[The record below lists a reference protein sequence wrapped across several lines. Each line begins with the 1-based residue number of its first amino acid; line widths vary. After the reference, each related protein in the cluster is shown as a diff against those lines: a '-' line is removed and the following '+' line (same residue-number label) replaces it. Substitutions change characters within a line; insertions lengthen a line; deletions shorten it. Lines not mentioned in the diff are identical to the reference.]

1 MQELAKRV
9 MTALIGIPIF
19 LLALAGPPTTVFPKG
34 STWLLLVLLIA
45 LLGTAELLLAFEKRY
60 PDGHVNRP
68 LAMIAVYLPVDSWL
82 GMQLQAPF
90 LPALRLVA
98 VSVVLAAL
106 AWEVWQAERTR
117 RLCVWGNVGAATLV
131 ALYPGV
137 LLSLWVKLR
146 LLDVG
151 CSHRAGWLS
160 DGVPLI
166 LLACVA
172 VWVGDSAAYLLGTRF
187 GRRQMAP
194 VLSPR
199 KSWEGAV
206 AGVLFGAAA
215 AVLASFWI
223 GLSPIAALV
232 LGIAST
238 CAGQVGD
245 LFESALKRE
254 LAVKDFGGLLPGH
267 GGVMDRFDS
276 LLFALPVV
284 YILSH
289 FLPICP

>member
-1 MQELAKRV
+1 
-9 MTALIGIPIF
+9 
-19 LLALAGPPTTVFPKG
+19 
-34 STWLLLVLLIA
+34 
-45 LLGTAELLLAFEKRY
+45 
-60 PDGHVNRP
+60 
-68 LAMIAVYLPVDSWL
+68 
-82 GMQLQAPF
+82 
-90 LPALRLVA
+90 
-98 VSVVLAAL
+98 
-106 AWEVWQAERTR
+106 
-117 RLCVWGNVGAATLV
+117 
-131 ALYPGV
+131 
-137 LLSLWVKLR
+137 
-146 LLDVG
+146 
-151 CSHRAGWLS
+151 
-160 DGVPLI
+160 
-166 LLACVA
+166 
-172 VWVGDSAAYLLGTRF
+172 
-187 GRRQMAP
+187 
-194 VLSPR
+194 
-199 KSWEGAV
+199 
-206 AGVLFGAAA
+206 VLFGAAA